1 MQKRHQQTQLKIS
14 HLLIISITI
23 LFLVYAIHSFL
34 TYDFTLKEA
43 KNIAML
49 RIQAQANNIVTD
61 LDKSIYDKT
70 ADFQSLTKLKQIQS
84 AVIESNQK
92 FDQSSLHEIDPQTEM
107 ARDGSKTPF
116 LQDLL
121 ENEISDELNNFIAQ
135 YKQEYDYDV
144 VNELFVTNQYGA
156 NIALASGTSDYL
168 QFDEEWWQIT
178 KNNQNYVG
186 SIEFNENYN
195 DYVIAFAYPILDDAS
210 NYVGTLRISV
220 SLRLLLHDFLNDAD
234 ILHLSNKSV
243 ILIDQNGNTIFENGK
258 FFPTNTPKEY
268 FNSLTSEN
276 GIFESGPSNSI
287 FVSYGKSIGYRDFSG
302 FDWIVVIEQESS
314 VVDEFENLEKNFLLS
329 TLIGIVSAIIL
340 GVMLSY
346 FVTNPLAKLS
356 KLTALLG
363 RGNFDAKIQKSKI
376 TEINSIIDSF
386 VEMEVSLKKLFET
399 EKRLA
404 EANARI
410 KNERLTAI
418 GELAASMAHDMK
430 NPLGTIR
437 SGMDIIK
444 RNAEIDSKVGEV
456 IQRMDRAV
464 SRMAHQVE
472 DVLNFVRITPLFL
485 KQVSINS
492 IIESAIKSIEIPKT
506 IQVIIEGGNITAT
519 CDEKKMEIVFINLIL
534 NSVQAIGDNQGRI
547 MIKTKKVNEN
557 VVIEIEDSGSGV
569 PQKIISDVF
578 KPLVTTKQKGTGL
591 GLASCKNIT
600 EQHGGSIK
608 FQNNPTIFTITIPT
622 DARTK

>member
-1 MQKRHQQTQLKIS
+1 MQKRHHQTQLKIS
-14 HLLIISITI
+14 YLLIISITV
-23 LFLVYAIHSFL
+23 LFLIYAIHSFL

-43 KNIAML
+43 KNIALL
-49 RIQAQANNIVTD
+49 RIQAQANSIVTD
-61 LDKSIYDKT
+61 LDKAIYDKT
-70 ADFQSLTKLKQIQS
+70 VDFQSLTKLEQIQS
-84 AVIESNQK
+84 TVIESNQK
-92 FDQSSLHEIDPQTEM
+92 FDPTSLEETNSQTEI
-107 ARDGSKTPF
+107 KNTPF
-116 LQDLL
+116 L
-121 ENEISDELNNFIAQ
+121 ENISKNEISDELTNFISQ

-156 NIALASGTSDYL
+156 TISLASGTSDYL
-168 QFDEEWWQIT
+168 QSDEEWWQIT
-178 KNNQNYVG
+178 KNKQTYVG
-186 SIEFNENYN
+186 PIEFDENYG
-195 DYVIAFAYPILDDAS
+195 DYVVAFAYPILNDSAD
-210 NYVGTLRISV
+210 YIGTLRISV

-234 ILHLSNKSV
+234 LLQLSKKSV
-243 ILIDQNGNTIFENGK
+243 ILLDQSGNVIYENGK
-258 FFPTNTPKEY
+258 LLPTDTPKEY
-268 FNSLTSEN
+268 FPNLVSEN
-276 GIFESGPSNSI
+276 GIFEYGPSNSV
-287 FVSYGKSIGYRDFSG
+287 FVSYGKSIGYRDFRG
-302 FDWIVVIEQESS
+302 FDWIAVIEQESS
-314 VVDEFENLEKNFLLS
+314 VVDEFEELEKNYLLT
-329 TLIGIVSAIIL
+329 TLIGIISAIIL
-340 GVMLSY
+340 GVTLSY

-363 RGNFDAKIQKSKI
+363 KGNFDAKIQKSKI

-386 VEMEVSLKKLFET
+386 GEMEVSLKKLFET

-444 RNAEIDSKVGEV
+444 RNTQSDSNLEEV
-456 IQRMDRAV
+456 VQRMNRAV

-472 DVLNFVRITPLFL
+472 DVLNFVRVTPLSL
-485 KQVSINS
+485 KPVSINT

-506 IQVIIEGGNITAT
+506 IHVIIQGDDVVVT

-534 NSVQAIGDNQGRI
+534 NSVQAIGDTQGRI
-547 MIKTKKVNEN
+547 LIKIKKVSDNA
-557 VVIEIEDSGSGV
+557 VIEIEDTGAGV

-591 GLASCKNIT
+591 GLASCKNII

-608 FQNNPTIFTITIPT
+608 FQNDPTVFTITIPIE
-622 DARTK
+622 AKIK